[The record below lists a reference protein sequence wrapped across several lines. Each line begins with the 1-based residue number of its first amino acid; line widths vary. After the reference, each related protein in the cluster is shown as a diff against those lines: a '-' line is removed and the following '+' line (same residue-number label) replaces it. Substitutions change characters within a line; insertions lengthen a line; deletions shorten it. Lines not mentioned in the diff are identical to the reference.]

1 MKKILHLFFTFYFL
15 FFIWK
20 DFSFAN
26 IDMTVSPVR
35 YEITLDKWN
44 TTSKTIKLFNNT
56 DNTQEVFI
64 NTRNATWMDE
74 NWQPRFVEEIENP
87 DYHLA
92 NWITLN
98 TPNFTIWPRSNL
110 DIPFNITVPDKASPG
125 WHYWAVFFNVKENS
139 GWQIHIQKR
148 IWVLILLK
156 VPWVVD
162 AEWEID
168 DIKIV
173 VNWWGGW
180 WAWTQNNKKDLL
192 WKLFKKYVLWEKDDI
207 ELTSA
212 LDEDPNTNSGNTDFS
227 VDLTIDFSN
236 KWNTHLKPKWT
247 IEIIDEDW
255 KSLKKIGKETIKN
268 EAWAIVWEKVVD
280 FIPINDEDWNVLP
293 NENRKFKQS
302 WDWFAYE
309 TIDENW
315 KKIIEYQDPW
325 EYYSIKNKND
335 KWYLMPWEKVYTKTT
350 KKKLTA
356 KIKLQYTD
364 PAWKEVEFNSARDFY
379 VTYDEDYVWLNRYIV
394 IPGWIFFLLIF
405 IFWIIGLRKKRK
417 CPNCKKKI
425 DKDMKICPYCWEK
438 LKDKCK
444 GKDLDE
450 KILKKI
456 KHDKH

>member
-1 MKKILHLFFTFYFL
+1 MKKLLHLFFVFYFL
-15 FFIWK
+15 FFIGK
-20 DFSFAN
+20 DISYAN

-44 TTSKTIKLFNNT
+44 TTTKVIKLFNNT
-56 DNTQEVFI
+56 DSVQEIFI
-64 NTRNATWMDE
+64 NTKNAIWMDD
-74 NWQPRFVEEIENP
+74 NWQPRFVEEIANP

-92 NWITLN
+92 NWIT
-98 TPNFTIWPRSNL
+98 TSTSSFTIWPRSDL
-110 DIPFNITVPDKASPG
+110 DISFNITVPDIASPG
-125 WHYWAVFFNVKENS
+125 WHYGAVFFNVKENS
-139 GWQIHIQKR
+139 WWQIHIQKR

-156 VPWVVD
+156 VPWVVN

-168 DIKIV
+168 NISIV
-173 VNWWGGW
+173 INSDWWW
-180 WAWTQNNKKDLL
+180 WAWANNKTNN
-192 WKLFKKYVLWEKDDI
+192 LFKRVFKRYVLGENENPET

-212 LDEDPNTNSGNTDFS
+212 LDEDPNTNSWNTDFS

-236 KWNTHLKPKWT
+236 KWNTHLKPNWT

-255 KSLKKIGKETIKN
+255 NVLKKIWKKTIKN
-268 EAWAIVWEKVVD
+268 EAWAIVWEEVVD
-280 FIPINDEDWNVLP
+280 YIPINDEDWNVLP

-315 KKIIEYQDPW
+315 KKVIEYQDPW
-325 EYYSIKNKND
+325 EYYSLKNKNN

-356 KIKLQYTD
+356 KIKLDYTD
-364 PAWKEVEFNSARDFY
+364 PDWKEVEFNSARDFY
-379 VTYDEDYVWLNRYIV
+379 VTYNEDYIWLNRYII

-405 IFWIIGLRKKRK
+405 VFWIIGFKRKRK
-417 CPNCKKKI
+417 CPNCKKKV
-425 DKDMKICPYCWEK
+425 DKDMKICPYCGEK

-444 GKDLDE
+444 KS
-450 KILKKI
+450 
-456 KHDKH
+456 